1 MSSLHIIR
9 KDRTDP
15 SLISLTIYVAVK
27 NHVYFSQKRRKKKQQ
42 TNQNNN
48 KINYLNK
55 EAEEDLLKK
64 NQKNHTYIAFG
75 LNVTAASTVKT
86 EQQAKTSLYLYVG
99 TALILQPHSPTV
111 LYFGWR
117 AKMINCI
124 WVKIIIII
132 VDVRRPVILTE
143 EDNCINIWSI
153 FTLVFICKHIKGSKE
168 RCLLGQNTACKFSG

>member
-111 LYFGWR
+111 LYFG
-117 AKMINCI
+117 
-124 WVKIIIII
+124 
-132 VDVRRPVILTE
+132 
-143 EDNCINIWSI
+143 
-153 FTLVFICKHIKGSKE
+153 
-168 RCLLGQNTACKFSG
+168 